1 MYSNDDEYR
10 AQLLKYFKL
19 NDYNNDVV
27 MQKVELIQ
35 EKVKDIPEIREK
47 ALEAGSRLNSTD
59 FELCLVLLFSYDHFH
74 EFSKLLEKYNISV

>member
-10 AQLLKYFKL
+10 AHLLAYFNL
-19 NDYNNDVV
+19 NDFNNEII
-27 MQKVELIQ
+27 MQKIDLLQ

-47 ALEAGSRLNSTD
+47 ALEAGSKLNSTD
-59 FELCLVLLFSYDHFH
+59 LELCLVLLFSYDHFH

>member
-10 AQLLKYFKL
+10 AQLLEYFKL

-35 EKVKDIPEIREK
+35 EKVKDIPELREK
-47 ALEAGSRLNSTD
+47 ALEAGSRINSTD
-59 FELCLVLLFSYDHFH
+59 LELCLILLFSYDHFH

>member
-10 AQLLKYFKL
+10 AELLKYFNL
-19 NDYNNDVV
+19 NDYNNEII

-47 ALEAGSRLNSTD
+47 ALEAGSKLNSTD
-59 FELCLVLLFSYDHFH
+59 LELCLVLLFSYDHFH

>member
-19 NDYNNDVV
+19 NDYNNEII

-47 ALEAGSRLNSTD
+47 ALEAGSKLNSTD
-59 FELCLVLLFSYDHFH
+59 LELCLVLLFSYDHFH

>member
-10 AQLLKYFKL
+10 SDLLAYFNL
-19 NDYNNDVV
+19 NDYNNEII

-47 ALEAGSRLNSTD
+47 ALEAGSKLNSTD
-59 FELCLVLLFSYDHFH
+59 LDLCLVLLFSYDHFH